1 MENKI
6 KWFEAISQKQNSLV
20 EKFLQQT
27 KHLSNQHESFEQK
40 SESQKKEMAPK
51 IGNGQ
56 GVIVLHQFPRTK
68 NAPSPS
74 PYPMKV
80 ETFLR
85 MNKLPYVA
93 GKLRVGLGSF
103 GLVRLG
109 KVSFGLGYVR

>member
-1 MENKI
+1 MTWLDCHGEQDKMVWSNLEKT
-6 KWFEAISQKQNSLV
+6 KLLSWKVSSAEKTSLKPTR
-20 EKFLQQT
+20 KFLT
-27 KHLSNQHESFEQK
+27 KKVNLR
-40 SESQKKEMAPK
+40 KKEKKKMAPK
-51 IGNGQ
+51 NGNDK

-93 GKLRVGLGSF
+93 GIL
-103 GLVRLG
+103 RLG
-109 KVSFGLGYVR
+109 